1 MVGDGVNDAAAMQ
14 AADVGVAVHGSAEVS
29 LVAADLFLGTRGP
42 LMLPELIDG
51 SRQVAHVV
59 RRNLG
64 GSGVYNL
71 VGITLA
77 MMGYV
82 TPLLGA
88 ILMPLSSLA
97 VVASSLR
104 GARMPAREEAAG
116 AMQVREA

>member
-1 MVGDGVNDAAAMQ
+1 
-14 AADVGVAVHGSAEVS
+14 
-29 LVAADLFLGTRGP
+29 
-42 LMLPELIDG
+42 MLPELIDG